1 MATTYL
7 TRTFASG
14 GNRKKWTYSVWF
26 KRSKIGHSEDSML
39 FQTYGSTYTYC
50 PIQSDDTFRFQDG
63 SGGNKIT
70 NRKLTDCNAWYHIV
84 VAIDTDHVTADDRYK
99 IYINGV
105 RETSF
110 STSTNP
116 SSGYEGE
123 WNKATLMNIGRHS
136 GGSSYYDGLMS
147 HIHFCDGYQYAASD
161 FGSTDATTGEWKMN
175 TSPSVSYG
183 TTGFTILKDGNTI
196 TDQSANSNNWTLGAG
211 TLTNTEDCPSDVFC
225 TLNSLYP
232 NTATITNGNTQMQ
245 NTSGNSS
252 VTGTICPNKGKY
264 YWEVKLVSGQSG
276 YPRIGIFKMDGSSN
290 HAMTTYLCAGGDG
303 SARAWGSGSGTNSIF
318 NGANS
323 ASAFASYTNG
333 SILQFAMDLDNGKVW
348 FGKDNTWYTNS
359 SSTCTIADIA
369 NNTATPAFA
378 DLGTGVNWTPAIF
391 GNTNADVW
399 AANFGNGYFGT
410 TAISSEG
417 TNASGIGK
425 FEYDVPTGFTA
436 ISTKGLNS

>member
-161 FGSTDATTGEWKMN
+161 FGSTDATTGEWKIN

-211 TLTNTEDCPSDVFC
+211 TLTNTEDCPSDVF
-225 TLNSLYP
+225 
-232 NTATITNGNTQMQ
+232 ATWNNLHNGFESATYSCGNTK
-245 NTSGNSS
+245 TTTGGSGKYTWNNS
-252 VTGTICPNKGKY
+252 TLGMIAGKY
-264 YWEVKLVSGQSG
+264 YMELRWVSGG
-276 YPRIGIFKMDGSSN
+276 TDALFGITDRFSN
-290 HAMTTYLCAGGDG
+290 NSTEELGNYATQYAYRNNGQIYNSNSG
-303 SARAWGSGSGTNSIF
+303 SAWGNTWQDGDVIGCALDMDNNKLYFSKNGTWENSGDPTSGATGTGAVSI
-318 NGANS
+318 S
-323 ASAFASYTNG
+323 ASPQNGCYYFSICGYDDASMV
-333 SILQFAMDLDNGKVW
+333 FE
-348 FGKDNTWYTNS
+348 
-359 SSTCTIADIA
+359 
-369 NNTATPAFA
+369 
-378 DLGTGVNWTPAIF
+378 
-391 GNTNADVW
+391 
-399 AANFGNGYFGT
+399 ANFGNGYLGT
-410 TAISSEG
+410 TAVTSAG
-417 TNASGIGK
+417 TNASGIGI
-425 FEYDVPTGFTA
+425 FEYDVPTGYSA
-436 ISTKGLNS
+436 LSTKGLNK